1 MKMHLLLNG
10 NEAAAHAARLARVEV
25 LASYPITPA
34 APVMEKIT
42 QFIADG
48 NLKCN
53 FVRVESDHSAMAAA
67 LGAAMAGARSFLI
80 TNSQG
85 LAYMSEVLYHTSGLR
100 QPVVM
105 AVVNRALAAPHSRFP
120 EHGDVVAQ
128 EACGWIQLFCENNQ
142 EVLDS
147 LIQAFRLGEDER
159 VRLPVMVNYEGY
171 IQSHTRETVDL
182 PEQEA
187 VDTFLPL
194 VRRPVLDVNNPLA
207 VNTVTGP
214 ELYMDYKYHQDAALQ
229 RAGEVLQEVSAN
241 YTKLTGRDWGGAVS
255 GYRLEDAEIV
265 LVAMG
270 SLVSTARIAVDAL
283 RAAGEKA
290 GLLKIRLFRPF
301 PADTVR
307 EMMHHTRAVVA
318 LDKNIV
324 YGAGGALGRE
334 LRAVLYG
341 FTKVPVY
348 SYILGLGGR
357 DVGVEDLITIYRQV
371 NEGLAA
377 GKIPALY
384 QWYGL

>member
-1 MKMHLLLNG
+1 MRLLLNG

-42 QFIADG
+42 QFIAEG
-48 NLKCN
+48 SMKCN

-128 EACGWIQLFCENNQ
+128 ETCGWVQLFCENNQ

-147 LIQAFRLGEDER
+147 LIQAFRLGEDEG

-171 IQSHTRETVDL
+171 IQSHTRETVDV

-187 VDTFLPL
+187 IDNFLPL

-229 RAGEVLQEVSAN
+229 HAGEVLEEVSGA
-241 YTKLTGRDWGGAVS
+241 YARITGRDWGGAVS
-255 GYRLEDAEIV
+255 GYRLEDADIV

-270 SLVSTARIAVDAL
+270 SLVSTARLAVDDL

-301 PADTVR
+301 PAAAVR
-307 EMMHHTRAVVA
+307 ESLQAARAIIA

-324 YGAGGALGRE
+324 YGAGGALARE
-334 LRAVLYG
+334 LRAGLYG
-341 FTKVPVY
+341 FPAAPVY

-357 DVGVEDLITIYRQV
+357 DVGVEDLAGIYRQV
-371 NEGLAA
+371 SEQLGSGTA
-377 GKIPALY
+377 PAPY

>member
-1 MKMHLLLNG
+1 MRLLLNG

-42 QFIADG
+42 QFIAEG
-48 NLKCN
+48 TMRCN

-128 EACGWIQLFCENNQ
+128 ETSGWIQIFCENNQ

-147 LIQAFRLGEDER
+147 IIQAFRLGEDEQ

-171 IQSHTRETVDL
+171 IQSHTRETVDV
-182 PEQEA
+182 PEQEKIDA
-187 VDTFLPL
+187 FLPL
-194 VRRPVLDVNNPLA
+194 VRRPVLDVDNPLA

-229 RAGEVLQEVSAN
+229 RAGTLLGEISEAYGAV
-241 YTKLTGRDWGGAVS
+241 TGRNWGGAVT
-255 GYRLEDAEIV
+255 GYRLEDAEVV
-265 LVAMG
+265 LVTMG

-301 PADTVR
+301 PAEAVR
-307 EMMHHTRAVVA
+307 EMLKPARAVVA

-341 FTKVPVY
+341 FTNVPVY

-357 DVGVEDLITIYRQV
+357 DVGVEDLTAIYRQV

-377 GKIPALY
+377 GKFPALY

>member
-1 MKMHLLLNG
+1 MRLLLNG

-42 QFIADG
+42 QFIAEG
-48 NLKCN
+48 TMRCN

-120 EHGDVVAQ
+120 EQGDVIAQ
-128 EACGWIQLFCENNQ
+128 ETSGWVQIFCENNQ

-147 LIQAFRLGEDER
+147 IIQAFRLGEDEQ

-171 IQSHTRETVDL
+171 IQSHTRETVDV
-182 PEQEA
+182 PEQEKIDA
-187 VDTFLPL
+187 FLPL
-194 VRRPVLDVNNPLA
+194 VRRPVLDVDNPLA
-207 VNTVTGP
+207 VNTVAGP
-214 ELYMDYKYHQDAALQ
+214 ELYMDYKYHQDVALQ
-229 RAGEVLQEVSAN
+229 RAGTLLGEISEAYGAV
-241 YTKLTGRDWGGAVS
+241 TGRNWGGAVT
-255 GYRLEDAEIV
+255 GYRLEDAEVV
-265 LVAMG
+265 LVTMG

-301 PADTVR
+301 PAEAVR
-307 EMMHHTRAVVA
+307 EMLKSARAIVA

-341 FTKVPVY
+341 FTNVPVY
-348 SYILGLGGR
+348 SFVLGLGGR
-357 DVGVEDLITIYRQV
+357 DVGVEDLTAIYRQV
-371 NEGLAA
+371 NEELTA